1 MSKINKNIDFTNSN
15 PLQGK
20 DASSPLGVR
29 GSFRSTGVLFKT
41 AFRSLVGNG
50 LKTGLNVFVLSISFV
65 LIILMQGL
73 LKGWS
78 TQAVD
83 DTVKWEIADGQYW
96 QENYDP
102 YDPFSLDSSAVKI
115 PTVFKKD
122 IDNHLIEP
130 VLITQGSIYPNGRMK
145 GVLLKG
151 IRPEQQILKL
161 LTADMK
167 NDSTVISAI
176 MGAFMA
182 RQSGLKPGDVVTLR
196 WRDKNGTFEATDIQI
211 AGIFKTSVPSV
222 DNGILWLPLAQLQ
235 KMTLQEDCANYLIK
249 SPKTEIIDLSGWNFN
264 DVDKLTESTR
274 LLVETK
280 SAGTSV
286 MYFIFLLLAMLA
298 IFDTQTLS
306 IFRRQR
312 EIGTLVALGMTPKEV
327 MWHFTLEGTF
337 NAILAF
343 VLGAVWETPLLW
355 YMVTKGIS
363 FNMDANEMGIAMGDT
378 MYVSVTPGL
387 VIGTMI
393 FILIVTAVVSYLP
406 ARKIARM
413 IPTEAIRGKAL

>member
-1 MSKINKNIDFTNSN
+1 M
-15 PLQGK
+15 
-20 DASSPLGVR
+20 
-29 GSFRSTGVLFKT
+29 
-41 AFRSLVGNG
+41 
-50 LKTGLNVFVLSISFV
+50 
-65 LIILMQGL
+65 IILMQGL

-96 QENYDP
+96 QDKYDP
-102 YDPFSLDSSAVKI
+102 YDPFSLDSSSIKVPSA
-115 PTVFKKD
+115 FKKD
-122 IDNHLIEP
+122 IENHLIEP
-130 VLITQGSIYPNGRMK
+130 VLIAQGSIYPNGRMK

-161 LTADMK
+161 PTGAMK
-167 NDSTVISAI
+167 NDSTIITGI

-182 RQSGLKPGDVVTLR
+182 KQTGLKTGDVVTLR

-211 AGIFKTSVPSV
+211 AGVFKTSVPAV

-235 KMTLQEDCANYLIK
+235 KMTLHEGCANYLIK
-249 SPKTEIIDLSGWNFN
+249 SPKTEIANVSGWEFKN
-264 DVDKLTESTR
+264 VDKLTESTR

-327 MWHFTLEGTF
+327 VWHFTLEGTF

-343 VLGAVWETPLLW
+343 ALGTVWGAPLMW
-355 YMVTKGIS
+355 FMVNKGIS

-378 MYVSVTPGL
+378 MYASVTPGL
-387 VIGTMI
+387 VFGTML

-406 ARKIARM
+406 AKKIARM

>member
-1 MSKINKNIDFTNSN
+1 MSKLKKDIDKTNSVAIHGLGAN
-15 PLQGK
+15 
-20 DASSPLGVR
+20 SPFRGLG
-29 GSFRSTGVLFKT
+29 GIILLKT
-41 AFRSLVGNG
+41 AFRSLIGNG
-50 LKTGLNVFVLSISFV
+50 LKTWLNVFVLSISFV
-65 LIILMQGL
+65 MIILMQGL

-96 QENYDP
+96 QEKYDP
-102 YDPFSLDSSAVKI
+102 YDPFSLDSSAVKV
-115 PTVFKKD
+115 PSAFKND
-122 IDNHLIEP
+122 IDDHLIEP
-130 VLITQGSIYPNGRMK
+130 VLIAQGSIYPNGRMK

-161 LTADMK
+161 PTGNMK
-167 NDSTVISAI
+167 NDSNMVSAI
-176 MGAFMA
+176 LGAYMA
-182 RQSGLKPGDVVTLR
+182 KQTGLKQGDVVTLR

-249 SPKTEIIDLSGWNFN
+249 SPKTEIANVSGWHFK

-274 LLVETK
+274 LMVETK

-312 EIGTLVALGMTPKEV
+312 EIGTLVALGMTPGEV
-327 MWHFTLEGTF
+327 VWHFTLEGTF

-343 VLGAVWETPLLW
+343 ALGAVWGTPLMW
-355 YMVTKGIS
+355 FMVNKGIS
-363 FNMDANEMGIAMGDT
+363 FNMDASEMGIAMGDT
-378 MYVSVTPGL
+378 MYASVTPGL
-387 VIGTMI
+387 VFGTMI
-393 FILIVTAVVSYLP
+393 FILFVTAVVSYLP